1 MRVKLAENIKKFRK
15 ERKLTQEQLAEVM
28 GVSVSAVYKWESNQ
42 STPEINLILE
52 MADLFHT
59 STDVLLG
66 YEWRNVSAA
75 SALGR
80 IAMLTGAKKYDEA
93 TTEAEKALKSY
104 PNNFD
109 IVYRSALLYLEL
121 GKNAGHL
128 EANRRA
134 IELLDHACAL
144 IAQNQDKAV
153 SEVSIRTQMAK
164 AHLLLHDP
172 DTALRILKKYNVCG
186 INNVLIGMVLS
197 DYLHDAGGAEK
208 YLIKAFATFAEDIN
222 YIMIGYANVFFQRK
236 NYDAAIDCVRW
247 LRTVLRGIQPEGTLT
262 WFDKYD
268 CVLLEIIAE
277 IYCFKGEFE
286 KARQFLS
293 DAASH
298 TVRYDHATPGEVA
311 GMEFFTM
318 LGIERQP
325 TYDEYGKTAMECLRR
340 RIQIESD
347 GVPQLQQLWRETIK
361 EVLPN
366 EAV

>member
-1 MRVKLAENIKKFRK
+1 MRVKLSENIKKFRK
-15 ERKLTQEQLAEVM
+15 ERKMTQEQFAEVM

-66 YEWRNVSAA
+66 YEWRNASAA
-75 SALGR
+75 SSLDR
-80 IAMLTGAKKYDEA
+80 IATLAEEKAYGEA
-93 TTEAEKALKSY
+93 ITEAEKALKSY

-109 IVYRSALLYLEL
+109 IVYRSALLYLKL
-121 GKNAGHL
+121 GKNAEHL

-134 IELLDHACAL
+134 IELLEHACAL
-144 IAQNQDKAV
+144 IAQNQDETV

-197 DYLHDAGGAEK
+197 DCLHDADGAEK
-208 YLIKAFATFAEDIN
+208 YLRNALSTFAEDIN

-236 NYDAAIDCVRW
+236 DYDTAIDCIRW
-247 LRTVLRGIQPEGTLT
+247 LRTVLRGIQPEETLT

-268 CVLLEIIAE
+268 CVLLEILAE
-277 IYCFKGEFE
+277 LYCIQGDFE
-286 KARQFLS
+286 KTRQFLS
-293 DAASH
+293 EAASH
-298 TVRYDHATPGEVA
+298 AVTYDHAAPGEVA
-311 GMEFFTM
+311 GIEFFTM

-325 TYDEYGKTAMECLRR
+325 TYDEYGKTAVECLHR
-340 RIQIESD
+340 RIQKESD
-347 GVPQLQQLWRETIK
+347 EIPQLYQLWRETIN
-361 EVLPN
+361 EVLPPLP
-366 EAV
+366 

>member
-1 MRVKLAENIKKFRK
+1 MRVKLSENIKKFRK
-15 ERKLTQEQLAEVM
+15 ERKMTQEQLAEVM

-66 YEWRNVSAA
+66 YEWRNVSAP
-75 SALGR
+75 SALDR
-80 IAMLTGAKKYDEA
+80 IVTLTGAKEYDEA
-93 TTEAEKALKSY
+93 VTEAEKALKSY

-109 IVYRSALLYLEL
+109 IVYRSAFVYLEL

-144 IAQNQDKAV
+144 IAQNQDEAV

-164 AHLLLHDP
+164 AHLLLHEP
-172 DTALRILKKYNVCG
+172 DTALQILKKYNVCG

-197 DYLHDAGGAEK
+197 DCLHDADGAEK
-208 YLIKAFATFAEDIN
+208 YLNKAFAAFAEDIN
-222 YIMIGYANVFFQRK
+222 YIMIGYANVFFRRK
-236 NYDAAIDCVRW
+236 NYDAAIDCFRW
-247 LRTVLRGIQPEGTLT
+247 LRIVLRGIQPEGTLT

-268 CVLLEIIAE
+268 CVLLEMIAE

-293 DAASH
+293 DAVSH
-298 TVRYDHATPGEVA
+298 AVSYDHAAPGEAA

-325 TYDEYGKTAMECLRR
+325 TYDEYGKTAVECLRR
-340 RIQIESD
+340 RIRMESA
-347 GVPQLQQLWRETIK
+347 GVPKLRQLWRETIK

-366 EAV
+366 VAV